1 MKKLHY
7 IIWGKYRK
15 HEKPKISKI
24 LEKTLVL
31 SIVCREERMKIKTI
45 FREEG
50 SIGLIE
56 SI

>member
-1 MKKLHY
+1 MKKLYY
-7 IIWGKYRK
+7 IIWRKYRK
-15 HEKPKISKI
+15 YEKPKISQI
-24 LEKTLVL
+24 LEETLVL

-45 FREEG
+45 FREEE